1 MLELAQTIFA
11 AAKSND
17 LGTVQRLIEELSDD
31 DKAFDV
37 NRLVDESTEST
48 LMHIACSNGNLNAC
62 KYLFMSGMY
71 LNEPN
76 KRGHT
81 PLFYAADCGNLPL
94 VKWMVSNGADID
106 TDYSGKAHMT
116 KPADDRCYDIAFT
129 PLQAACVKGHVDIV
143 DFLVEC
149 NADLAGSA
157 INGVTPLHYACH
169 QSRKDVA
176 KVLLDAGADLH
187 AADGLGVTPMDLA
200 SGHTQAFLSTYA
212 EHGTFEANDDGL
224 DTSGGGDDNDD
235 AASDDETRKPISE
248 AIAKAFGAATA
259 RQLGSSEWKTRQQGV
274 ADVVLAVQQQQKPS
288 AAIFD
293 AACDVL
299 LLAARDS
306 VVQVF
311 SSSMPLLKAAFN
323 SVLATSAFHSVAY
336 HDAHPRIAE
345 IIDVLLTRAA
355 GAHEREASEAVTSLL
370 FLACKSEHATS
381 RMTHNI
387 TTQML
392 PKSKAVAGWRH
403 ILVFIRLLTA
413 IASQY
418 RFSKGSGLLFEDAMK
433 ISGLTLEHS
442 NAKVRTAAIDLLVQA
457 ILITSES
464 SGLEGTA
471 DEIGD
476 QILSFADS
484 LLLKYVGQVKPSLL
498 GNINKGLK
506 AALQNSKRLSE
517 TRTPKL
523 KDTSAPNVNLLLL
536 ATSDKKEELSDT
548 DLPYAEP
555 VQDQFKDEALCV
567 QACFGDKVARCLY
580 SNAWAPRVEGLSY
593 LQRLLESKTCHV
605 SDANV
610 VAAMDKILTSALSD
624 RVNAVY
630 EAGVGLLMEFLVG
643 LLMEFLIGSGT
654 SDGPRQAALQKVLRP
669 LISRIVHKLGD
680 SKARLQVVSED
691 ALLFLSR
698 QTLIGPEMVVE
709 EIPSSAA
716 TSTTLLANKLTLLA
730 KLMLEFGVKEAGG
743 ALPLRLVLQPAV
755 TSCENKDPAVR
766 HAALQVFSEAFKVA
780 RQATMPFLNGLARG
794 ARQKLISKLVE
805 MGVLE
810 SDLLMDDVDD
820 FDIAVDPIRPGTSG
834 PRPPTASGSSTKH
847 RPALSSVSLSAPH
860 AGNAC
865 DAALP
870 YGAALT
876 PEQETECARLL
887 PVLGE
892 GVVRCLVDKNW
903 AQREAAVREIEK
915 KVLSSVK
922 SSDASALPQDATT
935 LLVLSEALELL
946 LNDTVARVY
955 QCALRLMQVVATEFL
970 PLVPGGDVVVRSTL
984 RTAIDVVIQKLGD
997 SKQRIRSDSF
1007 ALLHTLAGLPHV
1019 GGAVVGGFLLDKYTQ
1034 LLGSSPVA
1042 IAEILMLLT
1051 SLVRESAKSTP
1062 LDVAPILSVVVPAFE
1077 NKHVDVRNAA
1087 VAAYTAIYDVTK
1099 GGTDTRFGSVDVNA
1113 CLSTLKA
1120 TVREAITRNIVQIKK
1135 DATPLQDDAAPE
1147 VESARGHHGVDMEK
1161 MEAYVGCDVCLL
1173 LASPVSIK
1181 RRQGVLQL
1189 LEWLPKRGHDAKLKG
1204 IWEILCLLC
1213 KQLLID
1219 TATPVA
1225 LATCRLLGLIVD
1237 APAHAVYA
1245 IPWGEWGVNLI
1256 LSSTIRSILQQAS
1269 HPAVRVRH
1277 EVMALLRATSKR
1289 HAVGRNVVSTAVLSA
1304 PEDRSSPNASSHE
1317 KRKSHL
1323 GTMWQLSLR
1332 LELMDEM
1339 LQESVRGSPQA
1350 GQKDILCVENVVP
1363 FLGSSCL
1370 PHPSAHVHDC
1380 TRNVLQL
1387 LQAHDAVALS
1397 KAIAVCSGI
1406 LQRKLQTFIDD
1417 EASADVKKD
1426 PVVVVRG
1433 SRASHVRRIAALR
1446 PPRSVPLDDT
1456 KALGNVCI
1464 RPPNSARDGSLTYD
1478 DEDGGETDGDCNNA
1492 YGRIPTV
1499 AMGGS
1504 DAVPLWLSDKKPL
1517 RTDDEPAMGGASGLV
1532 KARRKSRRASSNN
1545 NHDDD
1550 DDDGAS
1556 IRASYAR
1563 TSAY

>member
-17 LGTVQRLIEELSDD
+17 LGTVQRLIEELSAGD

-106 TDYSGKAHMT
+106 TDYSGKAHMA

-129 PLQAACVKGHVDIV
+129 PLQAACVKGHVEIV

-187 AADGLGVTPMDLA
+187 ATDSLGVTPMDLA

-212 EHGTFEANDDGL
+212 EHGTLEANDDGL
-224 DTSGGGDDNDD
+224 DTSGGADDD

-248 AIAKAFGAATA
+248 AITKAFGAATA

-306 VVQVF
+306 VAQVF
-311 SSSMPLLKAAFN
+311 SSSMPLLKGAFN
-323 SVLATSAFHSVAY
+323 SVLATPSFHSVAY

-345 IIDVLLTRAA
+345 IIDVLLQRAA

-392 PKSKAVAGWRH
+392 PKSKVAGWRH
-403 ILVFIRLLTA
+403 VLVYIRLLTA

-471 DEIGD
+471 NEVGD

-506 AALQNSKRLSE
+506 TALQNSKRLSE
-517 TRTPKL
+517 TRTPKV

-536 ATSDKKEELSDT
+536 ATSDKKDELSDT

-593 LQRLLESKTCHV
+593 LQRLLESKACHV
-605 SDANV
+605 SDAKV
-610 VAAMDKILTSALSD
+610 IAAMDKILTSALSD

-630 EAGVGLLMEFLVG
+630 EAGVGLLMEFLIG
-643 LLMEFLIGSGT
+643 IGSV
-654 SDGPRQAALQKVLRP
+654 DGPRQTELQKVLRP

-730 KLMLEFGVKEAGG
+730 KLMLEFGVKDAGG

-847 RPALSSVSLSAPH
+847 RPALSSVSLSAPV
-860 AGNAC
+860 ANNG

-870 YGAALT
+870 YGASLT

-892 GVVRCLVDKNW
+892 NVVRCLVDKNW

-915 KVLSSVK
+915 TVLASVK
-922 SSDASALPQDATT
+922 SSDALPHDATT

-1019 GGAVVGGFLLDKYTQ
+1019 GGTIVGGFLLDKYAQ

-1062 LDVAPILSVVVPAFE
+1062 LDVAPVLAVVVPAFE

-1099 GGTDTRFGSVDVNA
+1099 GGTDVRFGAVDVSA
-1113 CLSTLKA
+1113 CLSNLKA
-1120 TVREAITRNIVQIKK
+1120 TVREAITRNIVQLKK
-1135 DATPLQDDAAPE
+1135 DATPLQAGGAPE

-1173 LASPVSIK
+1173 LSSPLSSK
-1181 RRQGVLQL
+1181 RSQGVLQL

-1213 KQLLID
+1213 KQLLVD
-1219 TATPVA
+1219 NATPVA
-1225 LATCRLLGLIVD
+1225 LATCRLLGLVID

-1277 EVMALLRATSKR
+1277 EVMALLRATAKR
-1289 HAVGRNVVSTAVLSA
+1289 HAVGRNVVSNAVLSA
-1304 PEDRSSPNASSHE
+1304 PEDRLSPTATPQE

-1323 GTMWQLSLR
+1323 CTMWQLSLR

-1339 LQESVRGSPQA
+1339 LQETASSPPA
-1350 GQKDILCVENVVP
+1350 QKDILCVENVVP

-1380 TRNVLQL
+1380 TRTVLQL

-1397 KAIAVCSGI
+1397 KAITVCSGI

-1417 EASADVKKD
+1417 EASADIKKD

-1464 RPPNSARDGSLTYD
+1464 RPPNSARDGSLAYD
-1478 DEDGGETDGDCNNA
+1478 DDETDDTGCNNA
-1492 YGRIPTV
+1492 NGRIPTV

-1517 RTDDEPAMGGASGLV
+1517 RAEDEPAMGGASGLV
-1532 KARRKSRRASSNN
+1532 KARRKSRHASNN

-1550 DDDGAS
+1550 GDDGYTSAS